1 LEGSRRDIV
10 LHTGGDDNLSTA
22 RMDPDLMGT
31 LAPILQPPEAVLLKK
46 EPELPTIERQP
57 SYGHLLL
64 RLGGVT
70 RKPKL

>member
-1 LEGSRRDIV
+1 MEGSRRDIV
-10 LHTGGDDNLSTA
+10 LHTGGDDDLSTA

-31 LAPILQPPEAVLLKK
+31 LAPILQPLEAALLKK
-46 EPELPTIERQP
+46 EPKLPTIERQP

-64 RLGGVT
+64 GLGGVT

>member
-1 LEGSRRDIV
+1 
-10 LHTGGDDNLSTA
+10 
-22 RMDPDLMGT
+22 
-31 LAPILQPPEAVLLKK
+31 VLLKK
-46 EPELPTIERQP
+46 EPKLPTIERQP

>member
-1 LEGSRRDIV
+1 LVIFTKPFFIPIPFGLGLGR
-10 LHTGGDDNLSTA
+10 LSA
-22 RMDPDLMGT
+22 PA
-31 LAPILQPPEAVLLKK
+31 LAPTSLLALFSEAVLLKK
-46 EPELPTIERQP
+46 EPKLPTIERQP

>member
-1 LEGSRRDIV
+1 MEGSRRDIV
-10 LHTGGDDNLSTA
+10 LHTGGDDDLSTA

-31 LAPILQPPEAVLLKK
+31 LAPSLQPPEAALLKE
-46 EPELPTIERQP
+46 EPKLPTIERQP

-64 RLGGVT
+64 GLGGVT